1 MASSANPAKTL
12 EIRDLFSVANLLP
25 RSSEISFPDS
35 RVNCTTQSKFQSLNQ
50 SSMAETIPIRIILMK
65 AFGSLSAVL
74 ALLVIYIIFRS
85 TGGSSAVSSS
95 RTYHRVMF
103 GMSIANILVSIS
115 IASTNS
121 TIPVH
126 DETYIENLACD
137 AHAIPMYF
145 GML

>member
-1 MASSANPAKTL
+1 
-12 EIRDLFSVANLLP
+12 
-25 RSSEISFPDS
+25 
-35 RVNCTTQSKFQSLNQ
+35 
-50 SSMAETIPIRIILMK
+50 MAETIPIRIILMK